1 MNGNSRQQLDDRGPV
16 GVQGQSTP
24 GAQSSSA
31 ATEAE
36 KWLLLRLLDAVG
48 NPAIAV
54 QFWDG
59 QRIEPP
65 GADRPLTHCLRLHDR
80 SALYRLLY
88 KPNRTFG
95 ELYAA
100 GRLSVEGDLV
110 ETLEIIY
117 AEFDRADRQAGPGRR
132 FAERLLS
139 KRARANTLT
148 GSRQN
153 IHAHYDLGNE
163 FYELWLDRD
172 YTQYT
177 CAYYPAA
184 TATLEQAQAA
194 KLELVCRKL
203 DLKPGETVVE
213 AGSGWGGLA
222 RYLARHYG
230 VRVRSY
236 NISAEQVAYAR
247 ERASREGFGDEVEYI
262 EDDYRNVQGTFDVFV
277 SVGMLEHVG
286 VANYGVLGQTI
297 DRCLKD
303 DGRGLIH
310 SIGQDYSRPLNE
322 WIETY
327 IFPGAYP
334 PTLREMMGIF
344 EPVGLSVVDVENLR
358 PHYAQTLRHWL
369 ERYEANA
376 DKVAGMFDE
385 DFVRAW
391 RLYLSGSVAAF
402 TEGQLQLFQ
411 VLFRRPGCRSLPLTR
426 DRMRVEL

>member
-1 MNGNSRQQLDDRGPV
+1 MNGKAGQQLDDDAAM
-16 GVQGQSTP
+16 GVDAGKTVTSST
-24 GAQSSSA
+24 STA

-36 KWLLLRLLDAVG
+36 KWLLVRLLDSVG
-48 NPAIAV
+48 NPAVALDL
-54 QFWDG
+54 WDG
-59 QRIEPP
+59 QSVQASGGAPVESRI
-65 GADRPLTHCLRLHDR
+65 RLHDR
-80 SALYRLLY
+80 AALYRLLY

-100 GRLSVEGDLV
+100 GRLSVDGDLV
-110 ETLEIIY
+110 RTLEILY
-117 AEFDRADRQAGPGRR
+117 AELARAERSAGTARR
-132 FAERLLS
+132 LAERLLA
-139 KRARANTLT
+139 KRARPNTLT

-153 IHAHYDLGNE
+153 IHAHYDLGND

-177 CAYYPAA
+177 CAFYP
-184 TATLEQAQAA
+184 TWNATLEQAQAA

-222 RYLARHYG
+222 RYLARHHG
-230 VRVRSY
+230 VTVRSY

-247 ERASREGFGDEVEYI
+247 ERAKREGLDSAVEYV
-262 EDDYRNVQGTFDVFV
+262 EDDYRNAQGSYDVFV

-286 VANYGVLGQTI
+286 VDNYPVLGRTI
-297 DRCLKD
+297 DRVLKD

-310 SIGQDYSRPLNE
+310 SIGQDVSRPLNE
-322 WIETY
+322 WIESY

-334 PTLREMMGIF
+334 PTLREMMAIF
-344 EPVGLSVVDVENLR
+344 EPVGLSVLDVENLR

-369 ERYEANA
+369 ARYEEHV
-376 DKVAGMFDE
+376 DEVAAMFDDE
-385 DFVRAW
+385 FVRAW

-411 VLFRRPGCRSLPLTR
+411 VLFRRPGCRTLPATR
-426 DRMRVEL
+426 DRMRIEH

>member
-1 MNGNSRQQLDDRGPV
+1 MNGKARQQLDDHGALGMDAGRPAPATS
-16 GVQGQSTP
+16 ST
-24 GAQSSSA
+24 G

-36 KWLLLRLLDAVG
+36 KWLLVRLLDSVGSPAV
-48 NPAIAV
+48 ALDLWDSQSV
-54 QFWDG
+54 QASG
-59 QRIEPP
+59 CTTVESRI
-65 GADRPLTHCLRLHDR
+65 RLHDR
-80 SALYRLLY
+80 GALYRLLY

-100 GRLSVEGDLV
+100 GRLSVDGDLV
-110 ETLEIIY
+110 RTLEILY
-117 AEFDRADRQAGPGRR
+117 AELARADRAAGTARR
-132 FAERLLS
+132 LAERLLA
-139 KRARANTLT
+139 KRARPNTLT

-153 IHAHYDLGNE
+153 IHAHYDLGND

-177 CAYYPAA
+177 CAYYP
-184 TATLEQAQAA
+184 TWNATLEQAQAA

-222 RYLARHYG
+222 RYLARHHG
-230 VRVRSY
+230 VTVRSY

-247 ERASREGFGDEVEYI
+247 ERARREGLDGAVEYV
-262 EDDYRNVQGTFDVFV
+262 EDDYRNAQGSYDVFV

-286 VANYGVLGQTI
+286 VDNYPVLGRTI
-297 DRCLKD
+297 DRVLKD

-310 SIGQDYSRPLNE
+310 SIGQDVSRPLNE
-322 WIETY
+322 WIESY

-334 PTLREMMGIF
+334 PTLREMMAIF
-344 EPVGLSVVDVENLR
+344 EPLGFSVVDVENLR

-369 ERYEANA
+369 ARYEEHV
-376 DKVAGMFDE
+376 DQVAAMFDD

-411 VLFRRPGCRSLPLTR
+411 VLFRRPGCRHLPATR
-426 DRMRVEL
+426 DRMRIEH